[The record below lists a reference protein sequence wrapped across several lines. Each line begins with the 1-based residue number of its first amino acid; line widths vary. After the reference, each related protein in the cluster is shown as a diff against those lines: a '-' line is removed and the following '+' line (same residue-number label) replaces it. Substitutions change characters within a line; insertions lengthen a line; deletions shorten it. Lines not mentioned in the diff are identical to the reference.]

1 MRTWTTIISKKMKTI
16 FFILLFIPLGVI
28 SQVKYSFDYTKIVD
42 FNGTS
47 RTEHEQKGTW
57 YFTED
62 SLLVQKYE
70 SDSDSLTYNVVEFKN
85 RRIFYRNDFDEI
97 IEVVFMNDMV
107 TVKSNLR
114 PNQYIIF
121 RKK

>member
-1 MRTWTTIISKKMKTI
+1 MVRTLV
-16 FFILLFIPLGVI
+16 FILLFFPSICF
-28 SQVKYSFDYTKIVD
+28 SQIKYSLDYTKIVD
-42 FNGTS
+42 FNGST
-47 RTEHEQKGTW
+47 RTEHNQKGTW